1 MPVLTAEKNWR
12 LSIPAMND
20 PTSSLEND
28 KMTRRHFLDAA
39 MWLGGVALV
48 ASVAYPIAKYL
59 VPPPQ
64 AEASPASVNVGKVD
78 DFQPDTGTIF
88 KMGNK
93 PGILVRSKG
102 GEFHAF
108 LAVCTHLGCTVQYRP
123 DLGVIWC
130 ACHSG
135 RFDLNGINIAGPPPR
150 PLMPLNVNIRDGQV
164 FVSREEA

>member
-1 MPVLTAEKNWR
+1 MIDPNSQGEAE
-12 LSIPAMND
+12 P
-20 PTSSLEND
+20 
-28 KMTRRHFLDAA
+28 MTRRHFLDAA
-39 MWLGGVALV
+39 LWLGGVALV
-48 ASVAYPIAKYL
+48 ASVAYPVAKYL

-64 AEASPASVNVGKVD
+64 AEANPSSVDVGKEE

-93 PGILVRSKG
+93 PGILVRSRDG
-102 GEFHAF
+102 QFHAF
-108 LAVCTHLGCTVQYRP
+108 IAVCTHLGCTVQYRP
-123 DLGVIWC
+123 DLGLIWC

-150 PLMPLNVNIRDGQV
+150 PLTPLAVNIRDGQV